1 MKGRLGVTGAFGA
14 VVASLGATLD
24 QRALVLRALVARTAS
39 MTERVGFSELAG
51 LRAALEAA
59 ATVENCAGHRVACLS
74 AKVDRRPAPRIPNI
88 LRAMG
93 KER

>member
-1 MKGRLGVTGAFGA
+1 
-14 VVASLGATLD
+14 
-24 QRALVLRALVARTAS
+24 
-39 MTERVGFSELAG
+39 MTERVGFSDPAG

-59 ATVENCAGHRVACLS
+59 ATVESCAGHRVACLN
-74 AKVDRRPAPRIPNI
+74 ANDDRRPAPRIPNI